1 MKDACKTLLRRST
14 TVVTRV
20 MEASSSLLGQARRS
34 LAARGNEIGRRSAPA
49 LAAARRAAE
58 RLASIAGPVTRPLRR
73 VIGKIAPFVA
83 RIPLLI
89 GAIGVAVIAGIAST
103 IERAQFALTNQLLPV
118 LTRGVANASRT
129 LTPIRIGTFSCL
141 IAAGLLIGSQ
151 FLDYRGVAVGE
162 ALYKGQ
168 IAVDAPAPITATAVT
183 GDAHFWVMIPIALI
197 AALVSIASL
206 RSGNQR
212 LGVLVCALGLIAA
225 GIALAV
231 DLPKGLDPVSALPY
245 SDATTRLL
253 GGFWAELFAGVALI
267 VSGGVLARGN
277 TVKPSRHAAKRVR
290 HSADLATAGG
300 S

>member
-1 MKDACKTLLRRST
+1 MKVACKTLLRRSIT
-14 TVVTRV
+14 GANRAKDAT
-20 MEASSSLLGQARRS
+20 SSLLGRARRS
-34 LAARGNEIGRRSAPA
+34 LAAQGNEIGKRTAPVVA
-49 LAAARRAAE
+49 VARRGALRSTA
-58 RLASIAGPVTRPLRR
+58 IARPVTRPLRW

-83 RIPLLI
+83 RIPLVV
-89 GAIGVAVIAGIAST
+89 GAIGVAVIAGIAT
-103 IERAQFALTNQLLPV
+103 AIEASELALTDRLLPA
-118 LTRGVANASRT
+118 LTRGVAKASRT
-129 LTPIRIGTFSCL
+129 LTPIRIGTLSCL

-151 FLDYRGVAVGE
+151 FLDYRGVAVGA

-183 GDAHFWVMIPIALI
+183 GDAHFWVMIPIALV

-212 LGVLVCALGLIAA
+212 LGILVCTLGLIAA
-225 GIALAV
+225 AIALAV
-231 DLPKGLDPVSALPY
+231 DLPKGLDPVNALPY
-245 SDATTRLL
+245 SDASTRLL

-277 TVKPSRHAAKRVR
+277 TAKSSRQAAKRVR